1 MTRVD
6 HTHSEVV
13 NGTEWCGR
21 LRVGNRNKSIE
32 PSERNK
38 KKVRNFFEN
47 LLTNGTKC
55 AIIKTLLRENK
66 TNWVETYLK
75 IGD

>member
-1 MTRVD
+1 MTQVD

-21 LRVGNRNKSIE
+21 LRVGNRNNSIE

-47 LLTNGTKC
+47 LLTNSTKYG
-55 AIIKTLLRENK
+55 IIKMSSREEHKSRVATDSENG
-66 TNWVETYLK
+66 E
-75 IGD
+75 